1 MSKVIEVNKCGD
13 CPYFD
18 RVISPD
24 TEMIIGATCL
34 HPDGQ
39 QNVWLIAAKIP
50 EWCPLEDSEDF
61 AESNF
66 DIDRKF

>member
-1 MSKVIEVNKCGD
+1 MSKVIEITKCGD
-13 CPYFD
+13 CPHFD
-18 RVISPD
+18 RVVVDD
-24 TEMIIGATCL
+24 TIIGAICL
-34 HPDGQ
+34 HPKG
-39 QNVWLIAAKIP
+39 NKEEWVIAAKIP